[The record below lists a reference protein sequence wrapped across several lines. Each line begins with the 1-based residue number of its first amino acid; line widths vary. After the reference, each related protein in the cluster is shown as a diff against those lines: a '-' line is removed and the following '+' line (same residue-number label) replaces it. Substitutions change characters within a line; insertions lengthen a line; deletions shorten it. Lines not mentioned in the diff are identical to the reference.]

1 LIGHP
6 WNYEV
11 VNTMEESDTL
21 RIVKEDILR
30 ILAEQPEKVSSLE
43 FVKSEVRASDSC
55 VSEGLRKLAQE
66 KLIEV
71 EAHSV
76 RLTKEGQDSASSILE
91 KHLTVE
97 RYLEKMRSAGEAHKE
112 ANVLEHYVSREV
124 IDNIRELSTLEK
136 KGVPLTE
143 FKSNREGIITDITI
157 ADSGLFERLIS
168 MGIAPGERIKITNRI
183 GHTIIA
189 IVSRTFAFGED
200 IAEGIQVL
208 EHERT

>member
-1 LIGHP
+1 
-6 WNYEV
+6 
-11 VNTMEESDTL
+11 MEESDTL

-30 ILAEQPEKVSSLE
+30 ILAEQTEGERSLE
-43 FVKSEVRASDSC
+43 FVKSEAKASSPF
-55 VSEGLRKLAQE
+55 VAEALKKLE
-66 KLIEV
+66 EENLIQV
-71 EAHSV
+71 AGSSI
-76 RLTKEGQDSASSILE
+76 RLTKQGRDSASSILE

-112 ANVLEHYVSREV
+112 ANVLEHYVSQEV
-124 IDNIRELSTLEK
+124 IDNIKELSTLEK

-143 FKSNREGIITDITI
+143 FKSNREGIITDITVP
-157 ADSGLFERLIS
+157 DSGLFERLIS

-189 IVSRTFAFGED
+189 IVNRTFAFGED
-200 IAEGIQVL
+200 IARGIEVL